1 MQQSTGKPD
10 ADPQWFAK
18 AVHHYA
24 LIKDGAHTIRS
35 LAREKNCHPSTIL
48 RQTRKIERLADT
60 KAVQQALHRL
70 RTNKD
75 EMPQYSS
82 ALGMCSATAELQK
95 LLHFLEA
102 PDCFVVMAENLPKA
116 VIIRDHSESGPKQ
129 IGIVSAET
137 AQAAAMQGLIAR
149 RGSGKVAKYFLAPKS
164 RNEPLG
170 FSEANGKF
178 HLGSQEKGSEN
189 TETVKRT
196 TPEHEK
202 PMAILA
208 RRRDIDG
215 RPFLNKSQL
224 VAAQRLSE
232 DYAIANLC
240 PAQDIKW
247 DEYIS
252 SATVG
257 PHSKALPALTKVA
270 AALQA
275 LGPGLGDIALRCCCF
290 EEGLETSEKS
300 LGWAARS
307 GKIVLR
313 IALTALDRHYR
324 DTYGPGGGIIS

>member
-1 MQQSTGKPD
+1 
-10 ADPQWFAK
+10 
-18 AVHHYA
+18 
-24 LIKDGAHTIRS
+24 
-35 LAREKNCHPSTIL
+35 
-48 RQTRKIERLADT
+48 
-60 KAVQQALHRL
+60 
-70 RTNKD
+70 
-75 EMPQYSS
+75 
-82 ALGMCSATAELQK
+82 
-95 LLHFLEA
+95 
-102 PDCFVVMAENLPKA
+102 MAENLPKA

-149 RGSGKVAKYFLAPKS
+149 RGSGKVAKYFFVPKS
-164 RNEPLG
+164 RNEPSG

-178 HLGSQEKGSEN
+178 HLGSQETGSEN
-189 TETVKRT
+189 TEAVKRT

-240 PAQDIKW
+240 LKTDIKW
-247 DEYIS
+247 EEHIS
-252 SATVG
+252 SPTLT
-257 PHSKALPALTKVA
+257 PYSKAPPAVTKVA
-270 AALQA
+270 AALRA
-275 LGPGLGDIALRCCCF
+275 LGPGLGDIALRCCCY

-313 IALTALDRHYR
+313 IALPVLDRHYR

>member
-1 MQQSTGKPD
+1 
-10 ADPQWFAK
+10 
-18 AVHHYA
+18 
-24 LIKDGAHTIRS
+24 
-35 LAREKNCHPSTIL
+35 
-48 RQTRKIERLADT
+48 
-60 KAVQQALHRL
+60 
-70 RTNKD
+70 
-75 EMPQYSS
+75 
-82 ALGMCSATAELQK
+82 MCSATAELQK

-149 RGSGKVAKYFLAPKS
+149 RGSGKVAKYFFVPKS
-164 RNEPLG
+164 RNEPSG

-178 HLGSQEKGSEN
+178 HLGSQETGSEN
-189 TETVKRT
+189 TKTVKRK

-240 PAQDIKW
+240 LKTDIKW
-247 DEYIS
+247 EEHIS
-252 SATVG
+252 SPTLT
-257 PHSKALPALTKVA
+257 PYSKAPPAVTKVA
-270 AALQA
+270 AALRA
-275 LGPGLGDIALRCCCF
+275 LGPGLGDIALRCCCY

>member
-70 RTNKD
+70 RTNED

-82 ALGMCSATAELQK
+82 DFGMCSATAELQK

-116 VIIRDHSESGPKQ
+116 VNIRDHSESGPKQ

-149 RGSGKVAKYFLAPKS
+149 RGSGKVAKYFFVPKS
-164 RNEPLG
+164 RNEPSG

-178 HLGSQEKGSEN
+178 HLGSQETGSEN

-240 PAQDIKW
+240 LKTDIKW
-247 DEYIS
+247 EEHIS
-252 SATVG
+252 SPTLT
-257 PHSKALPALTKVA
+257 PYSKAP
-270 AALQA
+270 
-275 LGPGLGDIALRCCCF
+275 P
-290 EEGLETSEKS
+290 
-300 LGWAARS
+300 
-307 GKIVLR
+307 
-313 IALTALDRHYR
+313 
-324 DTYGPGGGIIS
+324 P